1 MPPRNIATKIAT
13 KGNMPGPRPTIAT
26 AKLTSLSATPDR
38 SKIEPTSTNITKM
51 ARRMDASKAC
61 TCGPPRAF
69 SCAFVTPRVAPAASR
84 RSRVVAIAIRFLRQ
98 QSPGMRLIVSFADP
112 EQGHHGG
119 IYQAGG
125 WIYIGT
131 SEPQKELVIDGRDT
145 HKRSAHAIWG
155 TASLEKL
162 RRITGLHVEFSAL
175 KFKHTYLLPLDQQ
188 LRDRV
193 APLAQPYPKR
203 PKWAMTGDQPEQRRF
218 DTDPGA
224 PSHNRPAPRRRWGR
238 RRATVKARPKVA

>member
-1 MPPRNIATKIAT
+1 MDWASHEAAEFACRHWHYSGCMPAGKTVKVGALESGRFIGVVIFGRGANNRLLSPYGLQQTE
-13 KGNMPGPRPTIAT
+13 GCE
-26 AKLTSLSATPDR
+26 LT
-38 SKIEPTSTNITKM
+38 
-51 ARRMDASKAC
+51 
-61 TCGPPRAF
+61 
-69 SCAFVTPRVAPAASR
+69 RVALQAHSTPV
-84 RSRVVAIAIRFLRQ
+84 SRVVAIAIRFLRQ

-125 WIYIGT
+125 WVYIGT
-131 SEPQKELVIDGRDT
+131 SEPQKELVIGGRDT

-162 RRITGLHVEFSAL
+162 RRITGMHVEFSAL
-175 KFKHTYLLPLDQQ
+175 KFKHTYLPPLDQQ
-188 LRDRV
+188 LRERV
-193 APLAQPYPKR
+193 APLAKPYPKR

-238 RRATVKARPKVA
+238 RRATVKPRPKVA